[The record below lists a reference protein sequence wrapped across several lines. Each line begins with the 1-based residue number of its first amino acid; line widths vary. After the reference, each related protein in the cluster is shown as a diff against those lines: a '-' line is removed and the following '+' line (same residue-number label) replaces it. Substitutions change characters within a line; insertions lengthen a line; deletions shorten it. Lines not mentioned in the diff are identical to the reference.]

1 MNILF
6 LNHFAGIPQKSD
18 KALRHFNIA
27 KELQKKYNYKCSII
41 TSSQSYLSDQKV
53 NIDKQKIKG
62 IDYYFIDEFSTNKN
76 NLFIKLI
83 RMFSFSLNL
92 FWYFKKNPN
101 KHNPDIIFASSP
113 TLLSCLAAYYFSK
126 KTRAKFIFE
135 IRDIWPLSQVDLHN
149 FSYKHPMIFILKKI
163 EILLHKKSYKVVSN
177 LPYYHNY
184 LNKYKINVND
194 YIYLPQYIDINY
206 YDKNY
211 IDCDILNEHQEILQS
226 YDKVCIY
233 AGTIG
238 SFYGIS
244 YIIDSINTFNSNNNK
259 KIALILIGD
268 GDYKTIAED
277 YLEKNKINDI
287 FIFDTVSK
295 SYLFSLMKKC
305 SFSILSL
312 PDNETHE
319 YGIASLKSIDY
330 LYAGIPILMIGP
342 FKQYSILRK
351 SSYQFNAEFGNI
363 SEMLNEY
370 HKLSNL
376 DISKKERIKRDYHNI
391 LENHCSART
400 VKKELKEIFI

>member
-1 MNILF
+1 
-6 LNHFAGIPQKSD
+6 
-18 KALRHFNIA
+18 
-27 KELQKKYNYKCSII
+27 
-41 TSSQSYLSDQKV
+41 
-53 NIDKQKIKG
+53 
-62 IDYYFIDEFSTNKN
+62 
-76 NLFIKLI
+76 
-83 RMFSFSLNL
+83 
-92 FWYFKKNPN
+92 
-101 KHNPDIIFASSP
+101 
-113 TLLSCLAAYYFSK
+113 
-126 KTRAKFIFE
+126 
-135 IRDIWPLSQVDLHN
+135 
-149 FSYKHPMIFILKKI
+149 MIFILKKI

-184 LNKYKINVND
+184 LNKYKISVND

-330 LYAGIPILMIGP
+330 LYAGIPPPTIGP

-376 DISKKERIKRDYHNI
+376 DISKKEKN
-391 LENHCSART
+391 
-400 VKKELKEIFI
+400 